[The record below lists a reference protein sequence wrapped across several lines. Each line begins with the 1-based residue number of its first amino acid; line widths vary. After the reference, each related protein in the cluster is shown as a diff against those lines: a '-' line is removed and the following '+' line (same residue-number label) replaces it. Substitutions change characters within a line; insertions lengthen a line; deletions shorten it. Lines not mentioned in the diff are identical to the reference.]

1 MKHYVSKYVVCPFY
15 SQEEPLKLHCE
26 GYRKGN
32 RIQLTFSSNELFEQ
46 HKKLYCTE
54 LNGYYKCPI
63 YPVIMKQYE
72 EKKEDSNG

>member
-26 GYRKGN
+26 GYCKGN
-32 RIQLTFSSNELFEQ
+32 SIILVFNSKAILNQ
-46 HKKLYCTE
+46 HKNLYCTE
-54 LNGYYKCPI
+54 LNGYDKCPI
-63 YPVIMKQYE
+63 YPVVMKQYE